1 MNKVFLALCWVIA
14 LAALVSAAIAHDGA
28 ENHEHAEPAQT
39 AEPVESTEPG
49 ESAEAV
55 ENDVQA
61 QSPADASHARV
72 QSIRTNDYFY
82 QSWGRPDL
90 FAALVSGEFQPG
102 EIAELVDVNNA
113 TLVGVMWGPTDQ
125 FALVEDGTGNG
136 YILRVGDRVQNGR
149 VIAVQK
155 KSLVASVSLYGITN
169 RVILRLDDGKDER

>member
-1 MNKVFLALCWVIA
+1 MNKAFIALTWVIA
-14 LAALVSAAIAHDGA
+14 LAALVSSAAAHDGA
-28 ENHEHAEPAQT
+28 ESHEHDDATVKAESP
-39 AEPVESTEPG
+39 
-49 ESAEAV
+49 AEANAQRV
-55 ENDVQA
+55 E
-61 QSPADASHARV
+61 
-72 QSIRTNDYFY
+72 SIRTNDYFY

-90 FAALVSGEFQPG
+90 FSALVSGEFQPG
-102 EIAELVDVNNA
+102 EAADLVDVNNA
-113 TLVGVMWGPTDQ
+113 KLVGVMWGPTDQ